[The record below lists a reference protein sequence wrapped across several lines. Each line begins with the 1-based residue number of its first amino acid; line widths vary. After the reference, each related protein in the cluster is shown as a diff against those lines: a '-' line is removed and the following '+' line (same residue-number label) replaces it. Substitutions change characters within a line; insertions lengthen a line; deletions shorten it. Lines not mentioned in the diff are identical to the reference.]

1 MSRIETLAEF
11 WTAAER
17 LDPEGWA
24 ASRKAQAELESL
36 RRDAERYRTLRASL
50 DGPGERV
57 RFSMYL
63 PRVVVPFEDG
73 QTYTRD
79 GLDEAID
86 AAMKDSK

>member
-36 RRDAERYRTLRASL
+36 RRDAARYRKWRTEYCQASH
-50 DGPGERV
+50 PGGAGTISEMLIDLADAWTEADV
-57 RFSMYL
+57 
-63 PRVVVPFEDG
+63 
-73 QTYTRD
+73 
-79 GLDEAID
+79 DEAID
-86 AAMKDSK
+86 AAMAKDAP